1 MAKVY
6 ALSFHSGGKLHEL
19 EANTPAQIAS
29 EWDLSLESVK
39 IYVNEAEAQVSHTLR
54 DEDIVSFQKEKVS
67 SGS

>member
-19 EANTPAQIAS
+19 EATTPAEIAS
-29 EWDLSLESVK
+29 GWDLSLDSVK
-39 IYVNEAEAQVSHTLR
+39 VYVNDDEAIVSQALR

>member
-19 EANTPAQIAS
+19 EADTPAQIAS
-29 EWDLSLESVK
+29 GWDLSLDSVK
-39 IYVNEAEAQVSHTLR
+39 VYVNDDEAIVSQSLR

>member
-1 MAKVY
+1 MAKIY

-19 EANTPAQIAS
+19 EANSPAEIAS
-29 EWDLSLESVK
+29 GWELSLEGVK
-39 IYVNEAEAQVSHTLR
+39 VYVNDSEAVITQSLR

>member
-19 EANTPAQIAS
+19 EANSPAEIAS
-29 EWDLSLESVK
+29 GWDLSLDSVK
-39 IYVNEAEAQVSHTLR
+39 VYVNDDEAIVTQPLR